1 MTDVEFAT
9 SAYLELAESLHDG
22 RLAEADLAEAVRS
35 LPALNR
41 PLLEALAEQGA
52 PYRRRR
58 PRRGWALAAVV
69 DAAAGRVDDVFL
81 QGLAAWH
88 LADAANE
95 WVRPGRVEEAADRAY
110 RFFQEAEK
118 PAWAAAATFQR
129 NALPWTRPSFAQAR
143 DELKEAL
150 GALESTAQEEGDE
163 SPFTRLSFRCRL
175 SLAHAQLLTGDYEI
189 ARENANASERFFR
202 RPPRHD
208 PFYLGRC
215 HFVQAAIYRRG
226 SQMEEAALH
235 TEQAVA
241 IFEEIDARSFAAQA
255 MCQRGYNQLQAK
267 TEYEEALATFTEAAA
282 RSAELD
288 IPLWEAQCANGKAQ
302 TYIATGRLANARRA
316 LQEARSVY
324 KRYDVPGPLS
334 DALLDSGWLEM
345 LYGNFQNSLTYFAE
359 AQALADRMHNRLL
372 SALTDMHRAKVYV
385 PLGRYQ
391 YALTCLEKAEET
403 LAELDLPNRQAEC
416 ELRLADI
423 WSQLG
428 KPARAHAYLDQ
439 AIDHFEEAKRAGVLA
454 YVYTRRAEILFGDG
468 QIDEALTFLQK
479 SLAEAEARDDQP
491 TTARARRYLG
501 EALCV
506 AGHLDEAD
514 THLQT
519 AEAAYRRMHMP
530 HEQAACQVA
539 LGHCHR
545 RQGQASAAHRAWRR
559 ALDLNAGAISNVIW
573 QSHAGLARLAEAE
586 GNDAAALS
594 HHRQVVKAM
603 ERLRRRTW
611 QPTLVDAFLR
621 RPSAALDRAVALAA
635 RLDQSQEALSFIE
648 ASKAQT
654 VARQILDERQQQ
666 SRSQSGALQELAA
679 EIRWLNEEIRAS
691 MAKHTGWKR
700 PPREEELRRRL
711 HHAVREYDRLSAR
724 LERSTAAGEATAPPA
739 DFTVNTLRRHLDE
752 ALDGHWLALDYYR
765 TEQRLICVALTADD
779 CRVAT
784 TTLSPHAYGALER
797 FGRSGRRGDALQPQD
812 LLSLGTALIPEA
824 IRPLLRPDAHLV
836 IAPHRA
842 LHHLPWAALCL
853 PPDERPL
860 AAHCIP
866 VLAPSLHML
875 ALLAQRAG
883 TTAAPVRRPLLLAVS
898 DFQGRHSPLPA
909 VRAEV
914 DALLSILGPDAT
926 LLADEEATWPAI
938 QRLADGSGLRRY
950 TLLHVASHAF
960 HDPLS
965 GRLSGLAFYD
975 QDVWL
980 EDLKQCAP
988 PPPVVTLSACSG
1000 SVSRI
1005 YEGDEHVSLP
1015 TTCLAAG
1022 AQSVVGSIWPVPDI
1036 EMANLIPDVYENL
1049 LGGATVAEAL
1059 ARAQRAAWE
1068 QGLPLSHWA
1077 GFRCTGL
1084 PAP

>member
-22 RLAEADLAEAVRS
+22 WLAEADLAAAVRS

-41 PLLEALAEQGA
+41 PLLEALAEKGA

-69 DAAAGRVDDVFL
+69 DAAAGRVGDAFL

-95 WVRPGRVEEAADRAY
+95 WVRPGRVEEAANRAY
-110 RFFQEAEK
+110 RLFKEADK

-129 NALPWTRPSFAQAR
+129 NALPWTRHSFAQAR
-143 DELKEAL
+143 DELKDAL
-150 GALESTAQEEGDE
+150 AALESTAQEEGSE
-163 SPFTRLSFRCRL
+163 SPFTRLAFRCRL

-189 ARENANASERFFR
+189 ARENAKASERFFR
-202 RPPRHD
+202 RSPHHD
-208 PFYLGRC
+208 LFYLGRC

-226 SQMEEAALH
+226 SQMEEAASH

-241 IFEEIDARSFAAQA
+241 IFDEIDARSFAAQA

-282 RSAELD
+282 RSTELD
-288 IPLWEAQCANGKAQ
+288 IPLWEAQCAHGKAQ
-302 TYIATGRLANARRA
+302 TYIATGRLANARRS
-316 LQEARSVY
+316 LQEARAVY
-324 KRYDVPGPLS
+324 ERYDVPGPLS
-334 DALLDSGWLEM
+334 GALLDSGWLEM
-345 LYGNFQNSLTYFAE
+345 LYGNFQDSLTHFSD
-359 AQALADRMHNRLL
+359 AQALAERTDNRLL
-372 SALTDMHRAKVYV
+372 SALTDMHRAKAHV

-391 YALTCLEKAEET
+391 YALTSLEKAEET
-403 LAELDLPNRQAEC
+403 LADLGLPNRQAEC
-416 ELRLADI
+416 ELRLADV

-439 AIDHFEEAKRAGVLA
+439 AIGHFEEAKRAGVLA
-454 YVYTRRAEILFGDG
+454 YVYTRRAEILFGEG

-491 TTARARRYLG
+491 IAARARRYLG
-501 EALCV
+501 EALCA
-506 AGHLDEAD
+506 AGRSEEASD
-514 THLQT
+514 RLQA
-519 AEAAYRRMHMP
+519 AEAAYRRMHMS

-539 LGHCHR
+539 LGHCYQR
-545 RQGQASAAHRAWRR
+545 KGRETAARRAWRR
-559 ALDLNAGAISNVIW
+559 ALDLSAGAMSDVIW
-573 QSHAGLARLAEAE
+573 QSHAGLARLAETE
-586 GNDAAALS
+586 GDQATALT
-594 HHRQVVKAM
+594 HYRQVVKAL

-635 RLDQSQEALSFIE
+635 RLDQSQETLSFIE

-654 VARQILDERQQQ
+654 VARQILNERQQQ
-666 SRSQSGALQELAA
+666 SLSQSGALQEMAA
-679 EIRWLNEEIRAS
+679 EIRWLNEEIQAS
-691 MAKHTGWKR
+691 VAQHKGWKR
-700 PPREEELRRRL
+700 PPREGELRRRL
-711 HHAVREYDRLSAR
+711 HHAVQEYDRLSAR
-724 LERSTAAGEATAPPA
+724 LERSAAAGEAASPPA
-739 DFTVNTLRRHLDE
+739 DFTMDALRRHLDA
-752 ALDGHWLALDYYR
+752 ALGGRWLALNYYR
-765 TEQRLICVALTADD
+765 MDQRLICVALTADD

-784 TTLSPHAYGALER
+784 TKLSPQAYGALER
-797 FGRSGRRGDALQPQD
+797 FGRSGRSGEALQPQD

-824 IRPLLRPDAHLV
+824 MRPLLRPDAHLV
-836 IAPHRA
+836 IVPHRE

-860 AAHCIP
+860 AACCIP
-866 VLAPSLHML
+866 VLSPSLHTL
-875 ALLAQRAG
+875 ALLAQRPG
-883 TTAAPVRRPLLLAVS
+883 TAAAATRHPLVLAVS

-914 DALLSILGPDAT
+914 DALLAILGPDTT

-938 QRLADGSGLRRY
+938 QRLTDGAELRRY

-965 GRLSGLAFYD
+965 GRLSGMAFYD
-975 QDVWL
+975 QDIWL
-980 EDLKQCAP
+980 EDLKQCA

-1005 YEGDEHVSLP
+1005 FEGDEHVSVP

-1022 AQSVVGSIWPVPDI
+1022 AQSVVGSIWPVPDA
-1036 EMANLIPDVYENL
+1036 ETANLIPNVYENL
-1049 LGGATVAEAL
+1049 AGGATVAEAL

-1068 QGLPLSHWA
+1068 RGLPLSHWA